1 LVAVH
6 HLEDSMR
13 FPVVRA
19 VAVLAFS
26 ATSAAFQ
33 TVSGQASRGG
43 YIAPYAGYL
52 VHGAWYDGPI
62 GTNLTAAS
70 APVVGA
76 QIGVPIAKGVSLTG
90 NLAYSSGDLEV
101 GLPILGGVRVGTNKT
116 WMYDAAIELGGL
128 TGKQQTGIAPF
139 VQGGVGGITNDIS
152 NSLLDTRSTNLAY
165 IAGVGVDVRMT
176 RSIALRLQA
185 RDYIG
190 RFDSQEAVGFKVD
203 GNLAHNWA
211 LSAGVKLAF

>member
-1 LVAVH
+1 
-6 HLEDSMR
+6 
-13 FPVVRA
+13 VRR
-19 VAVLAFS
+19 L
-26 ATSAAFQ
+26 
-33 TVSGQASRGG
+33 
-43 YIAPYAGYL
+43 L
-52 VHGAWYDGPI
+52 
-62 GTNLTAAS
+62 
-70 APVVGA
+70 
-76 QIGVPIAKGVSLTG
+76 VPIAKGVSLTG